1 MTDKQKYIALFAGF
15 AIIFMIMFA
24 LAPKRMSKEEY
35 YQQVPKSTTLK
46 DFYLVYKLWFDEE
59 WKAVGDQALENGKAH
74 ENK

>member
-15 AIIFMIMFA
+15 AIIFMILFA

-35 YQQVPKSTTLK
+35 YQQVPKSTTPRDL
-46 DFYLVYKLWFDEE
+46 YLVYKLWFDKE
-59 WKAVGDQALENGKAH
+59 WRSVGDQALEDGKAH

>member
-15 AIIFMIMFA
+15 FILFIVMLA

-35 YQQVPKSTTLK
+35 HQQVPKATTPR

-59 WKAVGDQALENGKAH
+59 WRSTGEQSLEQGKAY
-74 ENK
+74 EN

>member
-1 MTDKQKYIALFAGF
+1 MTDKQKYIALFGGF

-24 LAPKRMSKEEY
+24 LAPKRMSQEEY

-59 WKAVGDQALENGKAH
+59 WRSVGDQALENGKVH

>member
-1 MTDKQKYIALFAGF
+1 
-15 AIIFMIMFA
+15 MFA